1 MALLESGN
9 VRLRTLNRADDL
21 ADLVH
26 AVGFIPLFSNAVKGF
41 SVEELT
47 GGSAWWTGDPDTDPW
62 EWRRILAADPDI
74 AYGKFFGR
82 NAGFVDKEFFPV
94 FANYRRNGYDYDA
107 LYEDGLASYRSKKI
121 MDVFGLDEEAC
132 GSELMTPEIKVK
144 AGFTGENGERNYE
157 GAITDLQMQT
167 YLIICDFRRRTN
179 RFGQE
184 YGWHI
189 AVLETPETK
198 WGYRFIASGYEE
210 KPEESLERI
219 VSRVKAVCLC
229 PEASDPDIR
238 KIMGIRYPG
247 ESAVRVSAKPKEP
260 PKPKQVR
267 PQQLPWPEN
276 LITEIGLETVFG
288 SNTYTPLNDD
298 QMHGLEFA
306 LDSLKDNEKTAV
318 LLRYKEHKTFKEV
331 GVCFSRSNER
341 MRQIIAKGIRKL
353 RHPDRLKYYRDG
365 YQGVIIRREERLRS
379 IREAIGEN
387 GLMETLNGIDVKE
400 CELSVRAYNCLHRA
414 GMDTLGQVV
423 EKMNQDPW
431 NILRVRNLGIKS
443 LTEVID
449 KLEGFGVDCDPVREQ
464 AKVFYGENNS
474 VSNPLRSK

>member
-41 SVEELT
+41 SLEELT
-47 GGSAWWTGDPDTDPW
+47 GNGAWWTGDPDTDPW
-62 EWRRILAADPDI
+62 EWRKILAADPDI

-94 FANYRRNGYDYDA
+94 FANFRRNGYDYDA

-132 GSELMTPEIKVK
+132 GSELMTPEIKAK
-144 AGFTGENGERNYE
+144 AGFTGENGEKNYE

-167 YLIICDFRRRTN
+167 YLIIGDFRRRTN
-179 RFGQE
+179 RCGQE

-198 WGYRFIASGYEE
+198 WGYKFIASGYEE
-210 KPEESLERI
+210 KPEESWERI
-219 VSRVKAVCLC
+219 IGRVKAVC
-229 PEASDPDIR
+229 PDVAYADIR

-247 ESAVRVSAKPKEP
+247 ESTVRVTTKPKEP

-276 LITEIGLETVFG
+276 LITEIGLEAIFG
-288 SNTYTPLNDD
+288 LDAYTPLNDD

-306 LDSLKDNEKTAV
+306 LNSLKDKEKTAV
-318 LLRYKEHKTFKEV
+318 LLRYQEHKTFREV
-331 GVCFSRSNER
+331 GDYFSRSNER
-341 MRQIIAKGIRKL
+341 MRQVIAKSIRKL

-365 YQGVIIRREERLRS
+365 YQGTIKMREERLRS
-379 IREAIGEN
+379 IKEAIGEK
-387 GLMETLNGIDVKE
+387 GLLETLSEIDINE
-400 CELSVRAYNCLHRA
+400 CGLSVRAYNCLHRA

-443 LTEVID
+443 LAEVID

-464 AKVFYGENNS
+464 AKIFYGENNS

>member
-1 MALLESGN
+1 
-9 VRLRTLNRADDL
+9 
-21 ADLVH
+21 
-26 AVGFIPLFSNAVKGF
+26 
-41 SVEELT
+41 
-47 GGSAWWTGDPDTDPW
+47 
-62 EWRRILAADPDI
+62 
-74 AYGKFFGR
+74 
-82 NAGFVDKEFFPV
+82 
-94 FANYRRNGYDYDA
+94 
-107 LYEDGLASYRSKKI
+107 
-121 MDVFGLDEEAC
+121 
-132 GSELMTPEIKVK
+132 MTPEIRAK
-144 AGFTGENGERNYE
+144 AGFAKENGEKNYE

-167 YLIICDFRRRTN
+167 YLIIGDFRRRTN

-210 KPEESLERI
+210 EPAESWKRI
-219 VSRVKAVCLC
+219 VSRVKAVC
-229 PEASDPDIR
+229 PDAADPDIR

-260 PKPKQVR
+260 PKLKQVR

-276 LITEIGLETVFG
+276 LITEIGLEAVFG
-288 SNTYTPLNDD
+288 SDAYTPLSDD

-306 LDSLKDNEKTAV
+306 LDSLKDKEKTAL

-331 GVCFSRSNER
+331 GDYFSRSNER

-365 YQGVIIRREERLRS
+365 YQGTAILREERLRR

-387 GLMETLNGIDVKE
+387 GLMETLNGIDIKD

-414 GMDTLGQVV
+414 GMDTVGQVV

-431 NILRVRNLGIKS
+431 NILRIRNLGIKS
-443 LTEVID
+443 LAEVID

-464 AKVFYGENNS
+464 AKFFYGENNS

>member
-1 MALLESGN
+1 MTLQESGN
-9 VRLRTLNRADDL
+9 ARLRELNSADDL

-47 GGSAWWTGDPDTDPW
+47 RGSAWWTGDPDTDPW
-62 EWRRILAADPDI
+62 EWRKMLAVDPDI

-82 NAGFVDKEFFPV
+82 NAGFVDKDFFPV

-107 LYEDGLASYRSKKI
+107 LYEDGLASHRSKKI

-132 GSELMTPEIKVK
+132 GSELMTPEIRAK
-144 AGFTGENGERNYE
+144 AGFARENGEKNYE

-167 YLIICDFRRRTN
+167 YLITGDFRRRTN

-198 WGYRFIASGYEE
+198 WGYKFIASGYEE
-210 KPEESLERI
+210 EPAESWERI
-219 VSRVKAVCLC
+219 VSRVKAVC
-229 PEASDPDIR
+229 PDAYDADIR
-238 KIMGIRYPG
+238 RIMGIRYPG

-260 PKPKQVR
+260 PAPKQVR
-267 PQQLPWPEN
+267 PQKLPWPEN
-276 LITEIGLETVFG
+276 LITEIGLEKVFG
-288 SNTYTPLNDD
+288 SDTYTPLNDD

-306 LDSLKDNEKTAV
+306 LDSLKDKEQTAI
-318 LLRYKEHKTFKEV
+318 LLRYKDHMTLNDTGEQ
-331 GVCFSRSNER
+331 FSLSRER
-341 MRQIIAKGIRKL
+341 IRQILAKGIRKL
-353 RHPDRLKYYRDG
+353 RHPDRLKYIRDG
-365 YQGVIIRREERLRS
+365 YQGSVRVREERLRR
-379 IREAIGEN
+379 IREAIGED
-387 GLMETLNGIDVKE
+387 GLMETLNGIDIKE
-400 CELSVRAYNCLHRA
+400 CEFSVRAHNCLHRA

-431 NILRVRNLGIKS
+431 NILKIRNLGIKS
-443 LTEVID
+443 LAEVVD
-449 KLEGFGVDCDPVREQ
+449 KLEEYGVDCDPVRER
-464 AKVFYGENNS
+464 AKFFYGENNS
-474 VSNPLRSK
+474 VSNPMRRK